1 MPNRLAEAT
10 SPYLR
15 QHQDNPVDWYPWGD
29 EAFEKARH
37 EGKPVFLS
45 VGYSSCHWCHVMA
58 HESFEDAGVAEIL
71 NRDFVSIK
79 VDREERPDV
88 DEAYMAFV
96 QMSVGR
102 GGWPMSVFM
111 TPDRKPFFGGTYWP
125 KDDRGGH
132 SGFLRILEHLGK
144 AWRERREEI
153 EAEAA
158 RIGGEL
164 EQYFAASAPVTV
176 ATLEPA
182 LYSIAVQTQAQDFDP
197 EHGGFGNAPKFPPHT
212 ALELLMNYALSE
224 FAPDEERQA
233 SLAMAFVTLEKMCLG
248 GIHDR
253 VGGGF
258 HRYSTD
264 REWLLPHFEK
274 MLYDNAL
281 MLGNLAR
288 ATAIA
293 TQVDPGR
300 AQLFARAAGGIVGWL
315 AREMT
320 SPEGLFYSAL
330 DADSLNEEG
339 EHEEGAFYVWSAEEL
354 AGLRM
359 EFSEAFGVRPGGNFQ
374 DEATGQATGKNILHL
389 RDDVGTQFDPELDA
403 LLNHRASRPRPGLD
417 DKAIVA
423 WNGLMIGALAEA
435 GLAEPA
441 TRAAEAILSA
451 SEPLS
456 SPGER
461 SRGEGRRLP
470 HTIFN
475 GQAQGEGFLD
485 DYAALADGLLKL
497 ADLCAAM
504 DEPEAASRWNGEA
517 ERLTTTMIREFEDPA
532 TGAFLSTSEGHETLF
547 GRTRSTFD
555 QPIPSGSALALRVL
569 VAMGDAARA
578 TRLVQAVL
586 GMMERV
592 PTATEGLYSAALPLV
607 GIPSATEEIA
617 AAPVAPIKIAQPT
630 VSLLKSELPAGSD
643 GKATFTVVI
652 DLPEGLHINGSEPP
666 ARWLTPT
673 SVTVRPLKAE
683 VAYPPEDGLGYVG
696 RVEIPFTVAL
706 PAGESGADMEVIVGY
721 QTCTDT
727 ECLAPAEKT
736 LNAVVYR

>member
-1 MPNRLAEAT
+1 MPPARAAFRRTAMPNRLAAAT

-15 QHQDNPVDWYPWGD
+15 QHQDNPVDWYPWSD
-29 EAFEKARH
+29 EAFNKARS

-58 HESFEDAGVAEIL
+58 HESFEDAGVAEVL

-125 KDDRGGH
+125 KDDGGGH
-132 SGFLRILEHLGK
+132 PGFVRILEHLAK
-144 AWRERREEI
+144 TWRERREEVEG
-153 EAEAA
+153 EAN

-164 EQYFAASAPVTV
+164 ERYFASATPETV

-182 LYSIAVQTQAQDFDP
+182 LYSIAVQSQAQDFDP
-197 EHGGFGNAPKFPPHT
+197 ERGGFGQAPKFPPHT
-212 ALELLMNYALSE
+212 AIDLLMSYALSE

-233 SLAMAFVTLEKMCLG
+233 SLAMAFITLEKMCLG
-248 GIHDR
+248 GIHDQ

-264 REWLLPHFEK
+264 AEWLLPHFEK

-293 TQVDPGR
+293 SEVDPGR
-300 AQLFARAAGGIVGWL
+300 APLFARAAGGIVAWL
-315 AREMT
+315 QREMT

-339 EHEEGAFYVWSAEEL
+339 EDEEGAFYVWSAEEL
-354 AGLRM
+354 AKLRP
-359 EFSEAFGVRPGGNFQ
+359 EFLQAYGVRPGGNFQ
-374 DEATGQATGKNILHL
+374 DEATGQATGMNILHL
-389 RDDVGTQFDPELDA
+389 REDVGTQFDPELDA

-441 TRAAEAILSA
+441 SRAAQAILSVA
-451 SEPLS
+451 ESA
-456 SPGER
+456 GH
-461 SRGEGRRLP
+461 LP

-475 GQAQGEGFLD
+475 GQPQGEAFLD
-485 DYAALADGLLKL
+485 DVAALADGLFKL
-497 ADLCAAM
+497 ADFYASQDNL
-504 DEPEAASRWNGEA
+504 PEAQRWNGEA
-517 ERLTTTMIREFEDPA
+517 ERLAAIMIRDFEDPA
-532 TGAFLSTSEGHETLF
+532 TGAFLSTSERHESLF

-555 QPIPSGSALALRVL
+555 QPIPSGNALALRVL
-569 VAMGDAARA
+569 VAIGDEARA
-578 TRLVQAVL
+578 SRLVGAAL

-592 PTATEGLYSAALPLV
+592 PTATEGLYAAALPLV
-607 GIPSATEEIA
+607 TT
-617 AAPVAPIKIAQPT
+617 QP
-630 VSLLKSELPAGSD
+630 
-643 GKATFTVVI
+643 
-652 DLPEGLHINGSEPP
+652 
-666 ARWLTPT
+666 
-673 SVTVRPLKAE
+673 
-683 VAYPPEDGLGYVG
+683 
-696 RVEIPFTVAL
+696 
-706 PAGESGADMEVIVGY
+706 
-721 QTCTDT
+721 
-727 ECLAPAEKT
+727 
-736 LNAVVYR
+736 